1 MLIKNEV
8 GIIGFL
14 ATSILLEKHC
24 IKHDWNHKRQNISK
38 RTLQQLNLR
47 NKINFKMNDT
57 LNATS
62 LPEGHPVSVY
72 YQEKEIINTL
82 LEEISGVHAMAELQK
97 YTNIF
102 NQLQTI
108 EKRFARKENQLFPFL
123 EKKGWNGPSQGMWSF
138 HDNLREQFRLL
149 RKNMDAKEFD
159 KIETNIPF
167 LVEGIFRLMNTEDV
181 VLFPNALDLLTENDW
196 ISMRKGEEEIGWMLP
211 ETPAAFP
218 NVEYIH
224 PSEDFTE
231 REITFSLENN
241 SHFDEGYMSLEQVNL
256 LLKTMPLDL
265 TFVDENDKVIFYNR
279 GEERVFPR
287 SAGIIGREVKFCHPP
302 KSVGTVLK
310 IIESFKNGTQ
320 NEASFW
326 INFKERLI
334 YIRYFAVRDA
344 DKTYKGV
351 IEMSQDITDIKKIEG
366 EQRLLDWE

>member
-1 MLIKNEV
+1 MNE
-8 GIIGFL
+8 ILNTPKL
-14 ATSILLEKHC
+14 A
-24 IKHDWNHKRQNISK
+24 D
-38 RTLQQLNLR
+38 
-47 NKINFKMNDT
+47 
-57 LNATS
+57 
-62 LPEGHPVSVY
+62 GHPVSIY
-72 YQEKEIINTL
+72 FQEKEIIKNL
-82 LEEISGVHAMAELQK
+82 LKELSATDSKAEFQK

-149 RKNMDAKEFD
+149 HKNIEAKEFD
-159 KIETNIPF
+159 KINTNTPF
-167 LVEGIFRLMNTEDV
+167 LVDGILRLMKTEDN
-181 VLFPNALDLLTENDW
+181 VLFPNALDLLTESDW

-218 NVEYIH
+218 SQEYIH
-224 PSEDFTE
+224 PSEDFTK
-231 REITFSLENN
+231 REMTFSLDNT
-241 SHFDEGYMSLEQVNL
+241 SHFDEGYMTVEQVNL
-256 LLKTMPLDL
+256 MFKTMPLDL

-310 IIESFKNGTQ
+310 ILEEFKKGTKNES
-320 NEASFW
+320 SFW

-344 DKTYKGV
+344 NKNYKGV
-351 IEMSQDITDIKKIEG
+351 IELSQDITDIKKIEG
-366 EQRLLDWE
+366 EKRLLDWE

>member
-1 MLIKNEV
+1 MYDNANT
-8 GIIGFL
+8 
-14 ATSILLEKHC
+14 AT
-24 IKHDWNHKRQNISK
+24 
-38 RTLQQLNLR
+38 
-47 NKINFKMNDT
+47 
-57 LNATS
+57 

-72 YQEKEIINTL
+72 YQEREIIIGL
-82 LEEISGVHAMAELQK
+82 LEEITTVDSKEEFQK

-149 RKNMDAKEFD
+149 RKNMDAKQFD
-159 KIETNIPF
+159 KIRTNTAF
-167 LVEGIFRLMNTEDV
+167 LVEGIYRLMGVEEN
-181 VLFPNALDLLTENDW
+181 VLFPNALDLLTEKDW
-196 ISMRKGEEEIGWMLP
+196 ISMRIGEEEIGWMLP
-211 ETPAAFP
+211 QTPTPFLA
-218 NVEYIH
+218 VEYIH
-224 PSEDFTE
+224 PSEDFTK
-231 REITFSLENN
+231 REMTFSLENT
-241 SHFDEGYMSLEQVNL
+241 SHYEEGYMTVEQVNL

-344 DKTYKGV
+344 DKKYKGV
-351 IEMSQDITDIKKIEG
+351 IELSQDITDIKKIEG

>member
-1 MLIKNEV
+1 MYDNSN
-8 GIIGFL
+8 
-14 ATSILLEKHC
+14 T
-24 IKHDWNHKRQNISK
+24 
-38 RTLQQLNLR
+38 
-47 NKINFKMNDT
+47 
-57 LNATS
+57 TS
-62 LPEGHPVSVY
+62 LPEGHPVSIY
-72 YQEKEIINTL
+72 FQEKEIILSL
-82 LEEISGVHAMAELQK
+82 LDEISIVDSMVELQK

-123 EKKGWNGPSQGMWSF
+123 EKRRWVGPTQGMWGF
-138 HDNLREQFRLL
+138 HDNLREQMRLL
-149 RKNMDAKEFD
+149 RKNLDEREFE
-159 KIETNIPF
+159 KIKTNTPF
-167 LVEGIFRLMNTEDV
+167 LVDGILRLMKTEEM
-181 VLFPNALDLLTENDW
+181 VLFPNALDLLTEKDW
-196 ISMRKGEEEIGWMLP
+196 IIMRQGEEEIGWMLP
-211 ETPAAFP
+211 ETPAPFP
-218 NVEYIH
+218 EVAYIH
-224 PSEDFTE
+224 PSEDFTK
-231 REITFSLENN
+231 REMTFSTENT
-241 SHFDEGYMSLEQVNL
+241 SHYDEGYMTVEQVNL

-326 INFKERLI
+326 INFKDRLI

-344 DKTYKGV
+344 DKNYKGV
-351 IEMSQDITDIKKIEG
+351 IELSQDITDIKKIEG

>member
-1 MLIKNEV
+1 
-8 GIIGFL
+8 
-14 ATSILLEKHC
+14 
-24 IKHDWNHKRQNISK
+24 
-38 RTLQQLNLR
+38 
-47 NKINFKMNDT
+47 MNDT
-57 LNATS
+57 LNTME

-72 YQEKEIINTL
+72 YQEKEIINSL
-82 LEEISGVHAMAELQK
+82 LGELLAVDAATELQK

-102 NQLQTI
+102 NELQTI

-149 RKNMDAKEFD
+149 RKNMDAKDFN
-159 KIETNIPF
+159 KINSDTPF
-167 LVEGIFRLMNTEDV
+167 LVDGINRLMNTEDM
-181 VLFPNALDLLTENDW
+181 VLFPNSLQLLDEEDW
-196 ISMRKGEEEIGWMLP
+196 IAMRKGEEEIGWMLP
-211 ETPAAFP
+211 ETPASFP
-218 NVEYIH
+218 AVEYIH
-224 PSEDFTE
+224 PSQDFTK
-231 REITFSLENN
+231 REMTFSTENT
-241 SHFDEGYMSLEQVNL
+241 SHYDEGYMTVEQVNL

-344 DKTYKGV
+344 DKNYRGV
-351 IEMSQDITDIKKIEG
+351 IEISQDITDIKKIEG